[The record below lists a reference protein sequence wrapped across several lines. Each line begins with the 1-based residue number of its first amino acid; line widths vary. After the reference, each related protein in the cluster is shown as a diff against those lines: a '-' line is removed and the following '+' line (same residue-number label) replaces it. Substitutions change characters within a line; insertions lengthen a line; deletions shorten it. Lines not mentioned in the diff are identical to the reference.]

1 MQTPDTDRHLK
12 GAMERAW
19 PQLSQLLA
27 RLMLVIGLSEDR
39 TPERIPR
46 VLRVHILRLLRPAE
60 ALARR
65 LIVLMAR
72 EVELTALSPLH
83 GRGEAA
89 IRKQD
94 RITALH
100 GSTLMVSPTN
110 HATMSSTSPHGERSR
125 TTRRLGTTFTFFEPL
140 CTRRY
145 APAPQRP
152 IGPGPRILSLDAPYP
167 AAPVKQTD
175 HDASAAPL
183 IARLR
188 GLKRVLERPETYAIR
203 HARFL
208 AKRSGPPPLRGGS
221 GWGRLS
227 PIRPGWP
234 PGRRSPHTPPWL
246 ADMLAHFT
254 SEIRLGPPRMPHPAL
269 PDHTLRPAAPQAG
282 A

>member
-1 MQTPDTDRHLK
+1 M
-12 GAMERAW
+12 ARAW

-65 LIVLMAR
+65 LIVLLAR
-72 EVELTALSPLH
+72 EVELEQARFRL
-83 GRGEAA
+83 
-89 IRKQD
+89 
-94 RITALH
+94 
-100 GSTLMVSPTN
+100 
-110 HATMSSTSPHGERSR
+110 GERPSSKAQDEGR
-125 TTRRLGTTFTFFEPL
+125 TIEGGHKRSSFTFFEPL

-145 APAPQRP
+145 APSPQRP
-152 IGPGPRILSLDAPYP
+152 IGPGPRILCLDAPYP
-167 AAPVKQTD
+167 AAPATETAG
-175 HDASAAPL
+175 DASTAPL

-188 GLKRVLERPETYAIR
+188 GLKRVLERPETYALR

-208 AKRSGPPPLRGGS
+208 AKRNGPPPLRGGS

-254 SEIRLGPPRMPHPAL
+254 SEIRCGPPPMP
-269 PDHTLRPAAPQAG
+269 RPASRTPL
-282 A
+282 